1 MHAGRYSVRMP
12 ETPAPD
18 ATVRPAA
25 LVNEEIRQL
34 AGRLGLTRAERDRL
48 TELQAE
54 WLDAVREEAKL
65 AA

>member
-1 MHAGRYSVRMP
+1 MP
-12 ETPAPD
+12 ETPAAAVVP
-18 ATVRPAA
+18 RSAA

-48 TELQAE
+48 AELWAE
-54 WLDAVREEAKL
+54 YAKAEAREAEV

>member
-1 MHAGRYSVRMP
+1 MP
-12 ETPAPD
+12 ETSPAAAVP
-18 ATVRPAA
+18 RSAA

-54 WLDAVREEAKL
+54 WLDAVREEEKLKL